1 VEGEKKHNPPHCLR
15 AKIKSVDKTRN
26 KNFNFLFLLLS
37 QIRKISGMYD
47 AITCYNF
54 LH

>member
-26 KNFNFLFLLLS
+26 KNFNFF
-37 QIRKISGMYD
+37 ISPSV
-47 AITCYNF
+47 ANT
-54 LH
+54 